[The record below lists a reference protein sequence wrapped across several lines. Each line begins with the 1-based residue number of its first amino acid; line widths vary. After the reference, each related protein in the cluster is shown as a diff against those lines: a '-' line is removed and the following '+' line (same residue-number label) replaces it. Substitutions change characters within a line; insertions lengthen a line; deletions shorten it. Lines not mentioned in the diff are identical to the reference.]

1 MKRKLSLLKIAGA
14 FSTAALI
21 TASLAP
27 NFLHIPPPL
36 RPWIFMLTTVW
47 ILLITSG
54 VFSTW

>member
-47 ILLITSG
+47 ILLIASG
-54 VFSTW
+54 VFS